1 MKRTLS
7 AVAIFAAALASA
19 SVYAQGPQPSFQ
31 DSAPVPTI
39 DQPQGSS
46 TGGSAQSSAAT
57 TPANTVDQNLPKPS
71 FNG

>member
-7 AVAIFAAALASA
+7 AIAIVAAALASA
-19 SVYAQGPQPSFQ
+19 SVYAQNPQPSFQ

-46 TGGSAQSSAAT
+46 TGGSAAKASDASVV
-57 TPANTVDQNLPKPS
+57 NQNLPKPS

>member
-7 AVAIFAAALASA
+7 AVAIAAAALASA
-19 SVYAQGPQPSFQ
+19 SVYAQNPLPSFQ

-46 TGGSAQSSAAT
+46 TGGSAAKA
-57 TPANTVDQNLPKPS
+57 PEANVANQNFPKPS
-71 FNG
+71 FGG